1 MCWNEGRLTGDQS
14 MALSKR
20 WNILLV
26 LMFAAAVFYSIGF
39 YSGAVAAIAVGGL
52 FEIAF
57 WLKLFSRGEK

>member
-1 MCWNEGRLTGDQS
+1 